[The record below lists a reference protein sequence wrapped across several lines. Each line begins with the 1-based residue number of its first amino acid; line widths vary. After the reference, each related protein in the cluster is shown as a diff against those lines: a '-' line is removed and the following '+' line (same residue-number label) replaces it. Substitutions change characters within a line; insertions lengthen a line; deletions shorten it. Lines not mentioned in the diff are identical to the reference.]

1 VKPVGYV
8 FCRDYFDKTSV
19 SLQRR
24 RAPHR
29 AVEYFFHVLYKKS
42 VMMIHNIFFDT
53 VHLIALGLIIGIV
66 GAFGDLFTTIKEKY
80 IVNKTGEIVADI
92 LYIVLL
98 FVLLFTVFYLY
109 SGSLDS
115 SKFTQLVRQTDI
127 LKK

>member
-1 VKPVGYV
+1 M
-8 FCRDYFDKTSV
+8 
-19 SLQRR
+19 L
-24 RAPHR
+24 
-29 AVEYFFHVLYKKS
+29 
-42 VMMIHNIFFDT
+42 IHNIFFDT

-98 FVLLFTVFYLY
+98 FILLFTVFYLY

>member
-1 VKPVGYV
+1 MFFAVIILIKHQFLCSGGA
-8 FCRDYFDKTSV
+8 
-19 SLQRR
+19 RR
-24 RAPHR
+24 TAPLNI
-29 AVEYFFHVLYKKS
+29 FFMYYIKKS